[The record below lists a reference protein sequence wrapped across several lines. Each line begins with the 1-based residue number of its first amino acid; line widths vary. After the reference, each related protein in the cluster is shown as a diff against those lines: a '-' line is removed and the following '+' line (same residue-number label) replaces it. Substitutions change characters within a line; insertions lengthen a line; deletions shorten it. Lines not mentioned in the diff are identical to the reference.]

1 MDSIYTLSTPDVD
14 DMSVAVISTSTA
26 GPKPQQST
34 ISLSELEEQL
44 TEFIIVPR
52 SAWMG
57 MTKGTFVKYITTD
70 GHFHNGSYIKSYN
83 ETADTG
89 KDNSQYFVLESRRF
103 GNASTPDSSYVT
115 FPIYCSDIRILYK
128 RISNVNA
135 IEFSLIRGEFQTL
148 YENIARLE
156 RDSIALT
163 TQLRNSNATIED
175 LKTRLT
181 SLEQKRSIKAQA
193 ACKDCGD
200 STFGLTPHLCKVIPA
215 HDAGQRKHNL

>member
-1 MDSIYTLSTPDVD
+1 MDSIYTLSTSDSSD
-14 DMSVAVISTSTA
+14 TTTSLASTA

-52 SAWMG
+52 SAWKG
-57 MTKGTFVKYITTD
+57 ITKGTFVKYITTD
-70 GHFHNGSYIKSYN
+70 GRFHNGSYIKSYN
-83 ETADTG
+83 ETEDTR
-89 KDNSQYFVLESRRF
+89 NNNQYFVLESRRF
-103 GNASTPDSSYVT
+103 GNPNALDASYVT

-148 YENIARLE
+148 YENVARLE

-163 TQLRNSNATIED
+163 TQLRDSNAIIED
-175 LKTRLT
+175 LRTRLT
-181 SLEQKRSIKAQA
+181 NLEQRKNIKAQA
-193 ACKDCGD
+193 AK
-200 STFGLTPHLCKVIPA
+200 
-215 HDAGQRKHNL
+215 